1 MKGILCHFIHFAVP
15 TPFKT
20 YFAITAYTATV
31 PATNAYTILA
41 HQPFLIMI
49 ITFEYILS
57 LKRIIINKFLKKK
70 APSGKGALLPVL
82 KKFKTCCALLL
93 YLIIHILT
101 VLKIGNPLYPLPLT
115 FCIIKG
121 NYLLRRKIMTQNLT
135 QGERIHSIDI
145 IRGIAVLGIFLVNW
159 PIIAGIDSRD
169 LSGVYEGLDSYIR
182 LIYDMFIQTKFY
194 TIFSFLFG
202 LGFYI
207 FMTRAEAKT
216 DRPKT
221 LFVRRLLILLLFGFL
236 HYVLLWD
243 GDILHTYAIAGFF
256 LFLFYKREPRT
267 ILIWAIALLS
277 IFQFLILIASISVAL
292 MSKAELGFSLPVMPL
307 EDWVSQIQNRFHAFY
322 ADGIV
327 LNITMLPET
336 VGLFLLGLYA
346 GKKDIFRRTKELDTK
361 LKKWQII
368 TFILTLP
375 MWFFM
380 VRYFLSKPFYEPIY
394 MQAFTM
400 FSGKTLFIFYI
411 FTLMRLLQKEKWQ
424 TLLRPFQ
431 YVGRMAL
438 TNYISHTIVTL
449 LVFGLLFKNDYL
461 APLWVGPLFCISFYT
476 LQIFISRWWLS
487 HYQYGPLE
495 YIWRLGTYGKMMP
508 LKKKSKV
515 S

>member
-1 MKGILCHFIHFAVP
+1 
-15 TPFKT
+15 
-20 YFAITAYTATV
+20 
-31 PATNAYTILA
+31 
-41 HQPFLIMI
+41 
-49 ITFEYILS
+49 
-57 LKRIIINKFLKKK
+57 
-70 APSGKGALLPVL
+70 
-82 KKFKTCCALLL
+82 
-93 YLIIHILT
+93 
-101 VLKIGNPLYPLPLT
+101 
-115 FCIIKG
+115 
-121 NYLLRRKIMTQNLT
+121 
-135 QGERIHSIDI
+135 
-145 IRGIAVLGIFLVNW
+145 
-159 PIIAGIDSRD
+159 
-169 LSGVYEGLDSYIR
+169 
-182 LIYDMFIQTKFY
+182 MFIQTKFY

-277 IFQFLILIASISVAL
+277 IFQFLILIASISVVL

-336 VGLFLLGLYA
+336 VGLFSLGLYA

>member
-1 MKGILCHFIHFAVP
+1 
-15 TPFKT
+15 
-20 YFAITAYTATV
+20 
-31 PATNAYTILA
+31 
-41 HQPFLIMI
+41 
-49 ITFEYILS
+49 
-57 LKRIIINKFLKKK
+57 
-70 APSGKGALLPVL
+70 
-82 KKFKTCCALLL
+82 
-93 YLIIHILT
+93 
-101 VLKIGNPLYPLPLT
+101 
-115 FCIIKG
+115 
-121 NYLLRRKIMTQNLT
+121 MTQNIS

-159 PIIAGIDSRD
+159 PIIAGVDSRD
-169 LSGVYEGLDSYIR
+169 ITGIYEGIDSYIR
-182 LIYDMFIQTKFY
+182 LFYDMFIQTKFY

-207 FMTRAEAKT
+207 FMNRAEAKT

-243 GDILHTYAIAGFF
+243 GDILHTYAITGFF
-256 LFLFYKREPRT
+256 LFLFYKRKTRT
-267 ILIWAIALLS
+267 ILIWAIVLLS
-277 IFQFLILIASISVAL
+277 IFQFIMLMAGITVAL
-292 MSKAELGFSLPVMPL
+292 VPKEELGFSLPIMPL
-307 EDWVSQIQNRFHAFY
+307 EDWLSQIQNRFHAFY
-322 ADGIV
+322 ADGIG
-327 LNITMLPET
+327 LNLLMLPET
-336 VGLFLLGLYA
+336 LGLFLLGLYA
-346 GKKDIFRRTKELDTK
+346 GKKDIFRRAKELDPK

-368 TFILTLP
+368 MFILTLP
-375 MWFFM
+375 MWFIMVYFFM
-380 VRYFLSKPFYEPIY
+380 NNQPYTPFSLMGI
-394 MQAFTM
+394 TM
-400 FSGKTLFIFYI
+400 ISGKTLFIFYI
-411 FTLMRLLQKEKWQ
+411 VTLMRLLQKEKWQ
-424 TLLRPFQ
+424 TVLRPFQ

-461 APLWVGPLFCISFYT
+461 APLWVGPLFCVGFYT

>member
-1 MKGILCHFIHFAVP
+1 
-15 TPFKT
+15 
-20 YFAITAYTATV
+20 
-31 PATNAYTILA
+31 
-41 HQPFLIMI
+41 
-49 ITFEYILS
+49 
-57 LKRIIINKFLKKK
+57 
-70 APSGKGALLPVL
+70 
-82 KKFKTCCALLL
+82 
-93 YLIIHILT
+93 
-101 VLKIGNPLYPLPLT
+101 
-115 FCIIKG
+115 
-121 NYLLRRKIMTQNLT
+121 MTQNLT

-346 GKKDIFRRTKELDTK
+346 GKKDIFRRTKEVDTK

-438 TNYISHTIVTL
+438 TNYISHTIGTL
-449 LVFGLLFKNDYL
+449 LVFELLFKNDYL

>member
-1 MKGILCHFIHFAVP
+1 
-15 TPFKT
+15 
-20 YFAITAYTATV
+20 
-31 PATNAYTILA
+31 
-41 HQPFLIMI
+41 
-49 ITFEYILS
+49 
-57 LKRIIINKFLKKK
+57 
-70 APSGKGALLPVL
+70 
-82 KKFKTCCALLL
+82 
-93 YLIIHILT
+93 
-101 VLKIGNPLYPLPLT
+101 
-115 FCIIKG
+115 
-121 NYLLRRKIMTQNLT
+121 MTQNLT

-207 FMTRAEAKT
+207 FMTRAEVKT

-292 MSKAELGFSLPVMPL
+292 MSKAELGFSLPVTPL
-307 EDWVSQIQNRFHAFY
+307 EDWVSQIQNRSHAFY

-461 APLWVGPLFCISFYT
+461 APLWIGPLFCISFYT

-495 YIWRLGTYGKMMP
+495 YIWRLGTYGKMMT

>member
-1 MKGILCHFIHFAVP
+1 
-15 TPFKT
+15 
-20 YFAITAYTATV
+20 
-31 PATNAYTILA
+31 
-41 HQPFLIMI
+41 
-49 ITFEYILS
+49 
-57 LKRIIINKFLKKK
+57 
-70 APSGKGALLPVL
+70 
-82 KKFKTCCALLL
+82 
-93 YLIIHILT
+93 
-101 VLKIGNPLYPLPLT
+101 
-115 FCIIKG
+115 
-121 NYLLRRKIMTQNLT
+121 MTQNIS
-135 QGERIHSIDI
+135 QSERIHSIDI

-159 PIIAGIDSRD
+159 PVIAGIDSRD

-182 LIYDMFIQTKFY
+182 LFYDMFIQTKFY

-267 ILIWAIALLS
+267 ILIWAIVLLS
-277 IFQFLILIASISVAL
+277 IFQFLMLIASIGIAF
-292 MSKAELGFSLPVMPL
+292 MPKDELGLSLPIMPL
-307 EDWVSQIQNRFHAFY
+307 EDWMSQIQNRFHAFY
-322 ADGIV
+322 ANGIG
-327 LNITMLPET
+327 LNISMLPET
-336 VGLFLLGLYA
+336 LGLFLLGLYA
-346 GKKDIFRRTKELDTK
+346 GKKDIFRRTKELDPK

-368 TFILTLP
+368 MFVLTLP
-375 MWFFM
+375 FWFFM
-380 VRYFLSKPFYEPIY
+380 VRYFLSTSSYEPLY
-394 MQAFTM
+394 MQGLAM

-476 LQIFISRWWLS
+476 LQIIISRWWLS
-487 HYQYGPLE
+487 RYQYGPLE

>member
-1 MKGILCHFIHFAVP
+1 
-15 TPFKT
+15 
-20 YFAITAYTATV
+20 
-31 PATNAYTILA
+31 
-41 HQPFLIMI
+41 
-49 ITFEYILS
+49 
-57 LKRIIINKFLKKK
+57 
-70 APSGKGALLPVL
+70 
-82 KKFKTCCALLL
+82 
-93 YLIIHILT
+93 
-101 VLKIGNPLYPLPLT
+101 
-115 FCIIKG
+115 
-121 NYLLRRKIMTQNLT
+121 MTQNIS

-169 LSGVYEGLDSYIR
+169 LSGVYEGLDSYVR
-182 LIYDMFIQTKFY
+182 LFYDMFIQTKFY

-207 FMTRAEAKT
+207 FMTRAEVKT

-243 GDILHTYAIAGFF
+243 GDILHSYAIAGFF
-256 LFLFYKREPRT
+256 LFLFYKRKPRT
-267 ILIWAIALLS
+267 ILIWAIVLLS
-277 IFQFLILIASISVAL
+277 IFQFLMLIATIGIAFIP
-292 MSKAELGFSLPVMPL
+292 KEELGLSLPIMPL

-322 ADGIV
+322 AIGIG
-327 LNITMLPET
+327 LNVSMLPET

-346 GKKDIFRRTKELDTK
+346 GKKDIFRRTKELDPK

-368 TFILTLP
+368 MFVLTLP
-375 MWFFM
+375 FWFFM
-380 VRYFLSKPFYEPIY
+380 VRYFLSTSSYEPLY
-394 MQAFTM
+394 MQGLAM

-411 FTLMRLLQKEKWQ
+411 FTLMRLLQKERWQ

-449 LVFGLLFKNDYL
+449 LVFGLLFKNGYL
-461 APLWVGPLFCISFYT
+461 APLWVGPLFCVGFYT

-487 HYQYGPLE
+487 RYQYGPLE

>member
-1 MKGILCHFIHFAVP
+1 
-15 TPFKT
+15 
-20 YFAITAYTATV
+20 
-31 PATNAYTILA
+31 
-41 HQPFLIMI
+41 
-49 ITFEYILS
+49 
-57 LKRIIINKFLKKK
+57 
-70 APSGKGALLPVL
+70 
-82 KKFKTCCALLL
+82 
-93 YLIIHILT
+93 
-101 VLKIGNPLYPLPLT
+101 
-115 FCIIKG
+115 
-121 NYLLRRKIMTQNLT
+121 MTQNLT

-159 PIIAGIDSRD
+159 PVIAGVDSRD
-169 LSGVYEGLDSYIR
+169 ITGIYEGIDSYIR
-182 LIYDMFIQTKFY
+182 LFYDMFIQTKFY

-207 FMTRAEAKT
+207 FMNRAEAKT
-216 DRPKT
+216 DRPKM

-243 GDILHTYAIAGFF
+243 GDILHTYAITGFF

-267 ILIWAIALLS
+267 ILIWSIVLLS
-277 IFQFLILIASISVAL
+277 FMQLFSLLGSLLMLIVPVE
-292 MSKAELGFSLPVMPL
+292 ELGLSTAIMPL
-307 EDWVSQIQNRFHAFY
+307 ENWGLQITDRFHSFY
-322 ADGIV
+322 SEAIGNSLI
-327 LNITMLPET
+327 MLPET
-336 VGLFLLGLYA
+336 LGLFLLGLYA
-346 GKKDIFRRTKELDTK
+346 GKKDIFRRAKELDPK

-368 TFILTLP
+368 MFVLTLP
-375 MWFFM
+375 MWFIMIYFFM
-380 VRYFLSKPFYEPIY
+380 NNQPYMPLSLMGI
-394 MQAFTM
+394 TM
-400 FSGKTLFIFYI
+400 ISGKTLFIFYI
-411 FTLMRLLQKEKWQ
+411 VTLMRVLQKEKWQ
-424 TLLRPFQ
+424 NLLRPFQ

-461 APLWVGPLFCISFYT
+461 APLWVGPLFCIGFYT

>member
-1 MKGILCHFIHFAVP
+1 
-15 TPFKT
+15 
-20 YFAITAYTATV
+20 
-31 PATNAYTILA
+31 
-41 HQPFLIMI
+41 
-49 ITFEYILS
+49 
-57 LKRIIINKFLKKK
+57 
-70 APSGKGALLPVL
+70 
-82 KKFKTCCALLL
+82 
-93 YLIIHILT
+93 
-101 VLKIGNPLYPLPLT
+101 
-115 FCIIKG
+115 
-121 NYLLRRKIMTQNLT
+121 MTRNIP

-159 PIIAGIDSRD
+159 PVIAGVDSSEI
-169 LSGVYEGLDSYIR
+169 SGIYEGVDSYIR
-182 LIYDMFIQTKFY
+182 LFYDMFIQTKFY

-207 FMTRAEAKT
+207 FMNRAEAKT

-243 GDILHTYAIAGFF
+243 GDILHSYAIAGFF
-256 LFLFYKREPRT
+256 LLLFYKREPRT
-267 ILIWAIALLS
+267 ILIWALVLLS
-277 IFQFLILIASISVAL
+277 IFQFLMLITSIGIAL
-292 MSKAELGFSLPVMPL
+292 MPRDELGLSLPIIPL
-307 EDWVSQIQNRFHAFY
+307 EDWMLQIQNRFQAFY
-322 ADGIV
+322 SEAIG
-327 LNITMLPET
+327 LSAFMLPET

-346 GKKDIFRRTKELDTK
+346 GKKDIFRRSKELDPK

-368 TFILTLP
+368 MFVLTLP

-380 VRYFLSKPFYEPIY
+380 VRYFLSKQPYDPIY
-394 MQAFTM
+394 MSAFTM

-411 FTLMRLLQKEKWQ
+411 FTLMRLLQKERWQ
-424 TLLRPFQ
+424 KLLRPFQ

-438 TNYISHTIVTL
+438 TNYITHTIVTL
-449 LVFGLLFKNDYL
+449 LVFGLFFKNYYP
-461 APLWVGPLFCISFYT
+461 APLWVGPLFCIGFYT

-487 HYQYGPLE
+487 RYQYGPLE

>member
-207 FMTRAEAKT
+207 FMTRAEVKT

-292 MSKAELGFSLPVMPL
+292 MSKAELGFSLPVTPL

-461 APLWVGPLFCISFYT
+461 APLWIGPLFCISFYT